1 MIITCVHSCKQESK
15 IRVLSPI
22 ISTRSHMPS
31 NSLGGPF
38 FLFSLSFY
46 PLNMVYFRSMF
57 KKTTSMVV
65 FLFFSNVNSAQ
76 FFVLSYRFS
85 VHACLVWSKFW
96 KQFFCFQKQEKHF
109 KIADDDLLHGK
120 WELMIWWL

>member
-1 MIITCVHSCKQESK
+1 MSIHANKKAKLGFYHPSFLPEGTCLPTPWVVH
-15 IRVLSPI
+15 
-22 ISTRSHMPS
+22 
-31 NSLGGPF
+31 F

-120 WELMIWWL
+120 WELMI